1 MCYYKHLITSEREKL
16 LKLKS
21 AGYSITAI
29 AREMGRN
36 KGTISREL
44 KRNSTNGEYW
54 PSQADKKYRERRK
67 SCKPKKKL
75 DNEELLQH
83 VKSRLLLAQWSPE
96 QIAGRLKEQSG
107 ICIISYS
114 TIYRAIYSGMLCEQ
128 GKSTHAIVRKLRQR
142 GKRRRKHNKEERR
155 GKIIISHNIDERP
168 AEADKRTTVGHFE
181 ADTVAGKQG
190 KSCLVTM
197 VDRKSRYLV
206 CTKAAGKNATAVRD
220 AIIDMFANGQAL
232 SITPDRGKEFA
243 KHQEITET
251 LDGVP
256 FYFAPAYQPWQRGTN
271 ENTNGL
277 LREYFPKGTDFDAIG
292 LDEIDRVVTLM
303 NLRPRKCLGYKTPFE
318 VHFSKSLHL
327 A

>member
-232 SITPDRGKEFA
+232 SGTQIHKSDNAVNLVKTNSIKVSAFGKVFA
-243 KHQEITET
+243 KET
-251 LDGVP
+251 VGILISATLPGLIRRSKVERHAIQCFCDFLMFGK
-256 FYFAPAYQPWQRGTN
+256 FLAPIR
-271 ENTNGL
+271 
-277 LREYFPKGTDFDAIG
+277 RD
-292 LDEIDRVVTLM
+292 
-303 NLRPRKCLGYKTPFE
+303 
-318 VHFSKSLHL
+318 
-327 A
+327 